1 MSNKKSDVKN
11 SEIYKGGFFDV
22 PAQPLN
28 LGSVRRES
36 EFESFHKNSIN
47 EQSMVSGPQILI

>member
-22 PAQPLN
+22 PVQPLN

-36 EFESFHKNSIN
+36 ECESFHKNSIN
-47 EQSMVSGPQILI
+47 EQSMVSGP